1 MISPRRFRL
10 LLLVV
15 WGFALLAGAGLVSR
29 GEWAQF
35 GSFLAGLPASWKAG
49 GPRRVYLAH
58 WVLPML
64 LVYLVMLSGGI
75 FFGLRR
81 LRRGAR

>member
-1 MISPRRFRL
+1 MILRHRFRL
-10 LLLVV
+10 LLLVL
-15 WGFALLAGAGLVSR
+15 WGIALLAGAGLVRR

-35 GSFLAGLPASWKAG
+35 GGFLAGLPASWKAG

-64 LVYLVMLSGGI
+64 TAYVLLLCGSI

-81 LRRGAR
+81 LRKGAR